1 MVLTTLSVVRES
13 LEDERSGYGYGDI
26 VCRRKNQNQEKYIMS
41 RCWRAGAYAS
51 LRQVGY
57 ASHLER
63 KWREA
68 TYRENRISE
77 TRVSYFDDEPFVIA
91 YISYG
96 IVLASF

>member
-1 MVLTTLSVVRES
+1 M
-13 LEDERSGYGYGDI
+13 
-26 VCRRKNQNQEKYIMS
+26 
-41 RCWRAGAYAS
+41 
-51 LRQVGY
+51 RQVGY

-68 TYRENRISE
+68 TYRENRIAE
-77 TRVSYFDDEPFVIA
+77 TRVSCFDDEPFVIA